1 LGFVELRGIAL
12 NPLRAL
18 LLAEIDQPLLF
29 KIFGGEA
36 AVEKPTPNFS

>member
-18 LLAEIDQPLLF
+18 LRAELIQPPLN
-29 KIFGGEA
+29 IFGGEA
-36 AVEKPTPNFS
+36 AGVKTGPNFS